1 MDYFDVKA
9 MNSSTIKAGAK
20 SMLYMNH
27 IKKTPVVATPA
38 MITGTQRHMALLE
51 PEKFADMYIYDGS
64 KRVKEYKEL
73 KKEYGAE
80 NIMGCAEHRQC
91 IEAAE
96 VARAHPIVKE
106 MGLLADGGIAEKEFY
121 WDEPQGK
128 AKAKIDY
135 LLPDRFVEYKTTASL
150 DSFHRTA
157 ENLHYH
163 LGLAWYW
170 RACGVPGIFIVQEAK
185 APFDVA
191 VFEVHEYK
199 LQGWFD
205 QCTEIWDKY
214 LDGANDGAYTE
225 PIMFEPV
232 EHDDG
237 LLLDF
242 EA

>member
-1 MDYFDVKA
+1 LDYFDVKA
-9 MNSSTIKAGAK
+9 MNASTIKAGAK

-27 IKKTPVVATPA
+27 IIKTPVVATPA
-38 MITGTQRHMALLE
+38 MVTGTQRHMALLE
-51 PEKFADMYIYDGS
+51 PDKFEDVEVYEGS
-64 KRVKEYKEL
+64 KRKKEYKAL
-73 KKEYGAE
+73 CDDVGAE
-80 NIMGCAEHRQC
+80 NVVTMAEYRDC

-96 VARAHPIVKE
+96 VARAHPIVR
-106 MGLLADGGIAEKEFY
+106 GLDLLNGGDAEKEFY

-170 RACGVPGIFIVQEAK
+170 RACGVPGIFVVQEAK

-199 LQGWFD
+199 
-205 QCTEIWDKY
+205 
-214 LDGANDGAYTE
+214 
-225 PIMFEPV
+225 
-232 EHDDG
+232 
-237 LLLDF
+237 
-242 EA
+242 